1 MRIKEVDKFGHLTV
15 IERNG
20 KSNDGHYMWLCK
32 CDCGNEVTVRGNNLT
47 SGHTTTCDCRLW
59 SDVPR
64 YFKANIPKPNKEK
77 SLKKKIVPKKI
88 KVQNKETGH
97 IKKKTLQS
105 TPQKM
110 TLARNKFEISNG
122 VVKIYVNNSDDVIL
136 CDIED
141 WEKLK
146 YYRWYKNMYG
156 YAESNDENHKKIKM
170 HKVIIG
176 NVGNMIIDHIN
187 RNKLDN
193 RKCNLRVVTKKANG
207 LNRDLRKEN
216 TSGYAGVSE
225 VDTGWKAT
233 ITENGKNIN
242 IGIFS
247 TKKRAIKAR
256 REAEKR
262 IYGIYSNNNYIE

>member
-1 MRIKEVDKFGHLTV
+1 MRIKEGDRFGHLTV

-64 YFKANIPKPNKEK
+64 YFKVNIPKQDGEMTVEKKMLCIQNK
-77 SLKKKIVPKKI
+77 SLQLYPKKNI
-88 KVQNKETGH
+88 IAK
-97 IKKKTLQS
+97 
-105 TPQKM
+105 
-110 TLARNKFEISNG
+110 NKFEIANG
-122 VVKIYVNNSDDVIL
+122 VVKVYVNNSNDAIL

-156 YAESNDENHKKIKM
+156 YAEANNENHKKIKM

-216 TSGYAGVSE
+216 TSGYAGVSK
-225 VDTGWKAT
+225 VNTGWKAT

-247 TKKRAIKAR
+247 TKERAIKAR

-262 IYGIYSNNNYIE
+262 IYGIYSNDNYTE

>member
-1 MRIKEVDKFGHLTV
+1 MRIKEGERFVHLTV

-105 TPQKM
+105 TLQKM

-141 WEKLK
+141 WEK
-146 YYRWYKNMYG
+146 
-156 YAESNDENHKKIKM
+156 
-170 HKVIIG
+170 
-176 NVGNMIIDHIN
+176 
-187 RNKLDN
+187 
-193 RKCNLRVVTKKANG
+193 
-207 LNRDLRKEN
+207 
-216 TSGYAGVSE
+216 
-225 VDTGWKAT
+225 WK
-233 ITENGKNIN
+233 
-242 IGIFS
+242 
-247 TKKRAIKAR
+247 
-256 REAEKR
+256 
-262 IYGIYSNNNYIE
+262 